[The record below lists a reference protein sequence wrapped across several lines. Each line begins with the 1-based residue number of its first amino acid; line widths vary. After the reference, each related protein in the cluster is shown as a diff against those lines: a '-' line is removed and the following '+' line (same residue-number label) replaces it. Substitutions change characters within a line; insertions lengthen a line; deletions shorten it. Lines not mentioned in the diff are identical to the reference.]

1 MNYEKFIQPREIGIG
16 KRTFAVSKIPA
27 LTAQQIYSVV
37 SKSVSDNGAIGLTSL
52 PPQTVKQILG
62 YTALF
67 SDDSWISM
75 ETESI
80 INDTFKD
87 NFGDMQVLVIEMVKE
102 NFGFFVSGKLLE
114 KLVELETET
123 DSE

>member
-37 SKSVSDNGAIGLTSL
+37 SKSVSDNGVIGITSL
-52 PPQTVKQILG
+52 PPQTVRQILG

-67 SDDSWISM
+67 ADDSWISM

>member
-1 MNYEKFIQPREIGIG
+1 MSYDKFIQPREVGIG

-27 LTAQQIYSVV
+27 LTAQQIYATV
-37 SKSVSDNGAIGLTSL
+37 SKSVTDNGIIGITAL
-52 PPQTVKQILG
+52 PPQTVRQILG
-62 YTALF
+62 YTALYT
-67 SDDSWISM
+67 DDSWIAM
-75 ETESI
+75 ETEAI

-87 NFGDMQVLVIEMVKE
+87 NFGDMQELVIEMVKE

>member
-1 MNYEKFIQPREIGIG
+1 MNYEKFIQPREVGIG
-16 KRTFAVSKIPA
+16 DRTFAVSKIPA

-37 SKSVSDNGAIGLTSL
+37 SKSVSDNGMIGITSL
-52 PPQTVKQILG
+52 PPQTVRQILG

-67 SDDSWISM
+67 ENDSWISM

-80 INDTFKD
+80 INDTFKND
-87 NFGDMQVLVIEMVKE
+87 FGDMQTLVIEMIKE

-114 KLVELETET
+114 KLVELEAET

>member
-1 MNYEKFIQPREIGIG
+1 MNYEKFIQPREVGIG
-16 KRTFAVSKIPA
+16 DRTFAVSKIPA

-37 SKSVSDNGAIGLTSL
+37 SKSVSDNGMIGMTSL
-52 PPQTVKQILG
+52 PLQTVRQILG

-67 SDDSWISM
+67 ENDSWISM

-80 INDTFKD
+80 INDTFKND
-87 NFGDMQVLVIEMVKE
+87 FGDMQTLVIEMIKE

>member
-1 MNYEKFIQPREIGIG
+1 MNYDKFIQPREVGIG
-16 KRTFAVSKIPA
+16 DRTFAVSKIPA

-37 SKSVSDNGAIGLTSL
+37 SKSVSDNGIVGITSL
-52 PPQTVKQILG
+52 PPQTVRQILG

-67 SDDSWISM
+67 ENDSWISM
-75 ETESI
+75 ETEAI
-80 INDTFKD
+80 INDTFKN
-87 NFGDMQVLVIEMVKE
+87 NFGDMQELVIEMVKE

>member
-1 MNYEKFIQPREIGIG
+1 MNYEKFIQPREFGIG
-16 KRTFAVSKIPA
+16 DRTFAVSKIPA

-37 SKSVSDNGAIGLTSL
+37 SKSVSDNGIVGITSL
-52 PPQTVKQILG
+52 PPQTVRQILG

-67 SDDSWISM
+67 ENDSWISM

-80 INDTFKD
+80 INDTLKD
-87 NFGDMQVLVIEMVKE
+87 DFGDMQTLVIEMIKE

>member
-1 MNYEKFIQPREIGIG
+1 MNYEKFIQPREVGIG
-16 KRTFAVSKIPA
+16 DRTFAVSKIPA

-37 SKSVSDNGAIGLTSL
+37 SKSVSDNGIVGITSL
-52 PPQTVKQILG
+52 PPQTVRQILG
-62 YTALF
+62 YTALYT
-67 SDDSWISM
+67 DDSWIAM
-75 ETESI
+75 ETEAI

-87 NFGDMQVLVIEMVKE
+87 DFGDMQELVIEMVKE